1 MNKIRLIFL
10 LFFSLFLALVSLI
23 ILTYSEHGKVSE
35 YGESV
40 RELGH
45 EVLEMRDQIT
55 NAALADISNP
65 YQMSADLVRLEIEL
79 QELKDSY
86 KGESIHSTFFQDLQT
101 TQLLER
107 FHKASISNVDTLDKL
122 VGLSV
127 ARQFILQS
135 LTLQLIDSNSANHR
149 KAARVHDSE
158 KLNVL
163 STPELNIQSELLAS
177 VLFSG
182 SQIQHQ
188 EISSELADLS
198 ETFAELNQQQNV
210 LLSQV
215 LSVHN
220 MEYLEQI
227 EHQFIDLQDQLE
239 GVIVKLIITLA
250 LLTFAF
256 SFAIFIFRVFELKRN
271 NLAYQEA
278 ADKAEKAN
286 EAKSLFLATM
296 SHELRT
302 PMNGVLGIAQIIKED
317 SQSADTRQQ
326 AQIIIDSGQHLV
338 TILNDILDFS
348 KVEQGKMELEY
359 SPFSVA
365 DVVTHLDKTL
375 TPLAEDKGLAFT
387 IKDNIPTH
395 IQLIGD
401 SARTRQILFNLAGNA
416 VKFTESGKVEVEFL
430 IAPTTPPSVNILV
443 TDTGIGISED
453 KTDHIFT
460 AFEQAEISTTRKFGG
475 TGLGLSI
482 VKQLVELMGGT
493 ITVTSRLNFG
503 TRFTISLPLE
513 MRELEEQVV
522 VQTSTSANQTL
533 DNFSVLLVEDNK
545 INAMVIRKFCE
556 SINLTVENAYDGL
569 QALDKLAS
577 NQYDLIIMDN
587 HMPNMSG
594 IEAIQKIRNELK
606 LTTVVFACT
615 ADVFKEAH
623 DEFIMSG
630 ADFVLTKPLQKN
642 SLQNAINEFHDQ
654 FEGNRHNLANE
665 HNLLTKGASNIT
677 MLTRHPQN
685 KLPLTEEELSR
696 SQFLAN
702 DELKSDEKL
711 KCLTSLVD
719 ELENEIDELI
729 ELFSDAKQD
738 DLSRTL
744 KAVKEIAARYEMNE
758 VLELASSAEQIA
770 DQHIMPEAEL
780 LQQLINR
787 LMVNSHQATRLIHK
801 LHQQRKIG

>member
-1 MNKIRLIFL
+1 MNKIRLTFL
-10 LFFSLFLALVSLI
+10 VFVSLLVCLFSFI
-23 ILTYSEHGKVSE
+23 MLTYSEHTKVSK
-35 YGESV
+35 YGDSV

-55 NAALADISNP
+55 NASLTVISNP
-65 YQMSADLVRLEIEL
+65 YQISANLVTLEKEL
-79 QELKDSY
+79 QELRDSY
-86 KGESIHSTFFQDLQT
+86 QGENIHSTFFQHLPT
-101 TQLLER
+101 LELLDQ
-107 FHKASISNVDTLDKL
+107 FHDASMSNVDTLDKFI
-122 VGLSV
+122 GLSV
-127 ARQFILQS
+127 ARQLLLKSMTTQ
-135 LTLQLIDSNSANHR
+135 LTSSKPINYHFGAESDLI
-149 KAARVHDSE
+149 
-158 KLNVL
+158 
-163 STPELNIQSELLAS
+163 IQSELLAS

-182 SQIQHQ
+182 VHIQH
-188 EISSELADLS
+188 SDVDSDLANLS
-198 ETFAELNQQQNV
+198 QTFVELNQQHSL

-215 LSVHN
+215 LDLHST
-220 MEYLEQI
+220 EYIEHI
-227 EHQFIDLQDQLE
+227 EHQFTELQDQLK
-239 GVIVKLIITLA
+239 GVTVKLFLTLV

-256 SFAIFIFRVFELKRN
+256 SFSLFILRVYELKKN
-271 NLAYQEA
+271 TLSYQAA
-278 ADKAEKAN
+278 ADKAERAS

-317 SQSADTRQQ
+317 SHSENTRKH

-348 KVEQGKMELEY
+348 KVEQGKMELEL
-359 SPFSVA
+359 SPFSVT

-375 TPLAEDKGLAFT
+375 TPLAEDKGLAFI
-387 IKDNIPTH
+387 IKDNVPTNL
-395 IQLIGD
+395 QLIGD

-443 TDTGIGISED
+443 TDTGIGIAED
-453 KTDHIFT
+453 KIDHIFT
-460 AFEQAEISTTRKFGG
+460 AFEQAELSTTRKFGG

-493 ITVTSRLNFG
+493 ITVASQLNFG

-513 MRELEEQVV
+513 IHEVEEKVV
-522 VQTSTSANQTL
+522 EKKALKANDVL
-533 DNFSVLLVEDNK
+533 DNLSVLLVEDNK

-594 IEAIQKIRNELK
+594 IEAIQKIRDELK
-606 LTTVVFACT
+606 LTTVIFACT

-623 DEFIMSG
+623 DEFIVSG

-642 SLQNAINEFHDQ
+642 SLQNAINEFHHQ
-654 FEGNRHNLANE
+654 FEVNRHNSANA
-665 HNLLTKGASNIT
+665 HNLPNKAESNVTI
-677 MLTRHPQN
+677 LTRHPKN

-744 KAVKEIAARYEMNE
+744 KAVKAIASRYEMSE
-758 VLELASSAEQIA
+758 VFELATEAEKVTEK
-770 DQHIMPEAEL
+770 HIMPEAEL

-801 LHQQRKIG
+801 LHQQRKTG

>member
-10 LFFSLFLALVSLI
+10 LFISIFIGLVSFI
-23 ILTYSEHGKVSE
+23 MLTYFEHEKVAK

-55 NAALADISNP
+55 NSALTGISNP
-65 YQMSADLVRLEIEL
+65 YQLSENLVTLEKEL
-79 QELKDSY
+79 QELNLSY
-86 KGESIHSTFFQDLQT
+86 QGKNIHSTFFQSLQT
-101 TQLLER
+101 RQLLEH
-107 FHKASISNVDTLDKL
+107 FHNASMSNVDTLDNL

-135 LTLQLIDSNSANHR
+135 LTLLLTNTESASSAFSPKSQLS
-149 KAARVHDSE
+149 
-158 KLNVL
+158 
-163 STPELNIQSELLAS
+163 IQSEMLTSILFAGAS
-177 VLFSG
+177 
-182 SQIQHQ
+182 IQA
-188 EISSELADLS
+188 ESNSELAKLS
-198 ETFAELNQQQNV
+198 QTFTELNQQQSQ

-215 LSVHN
+215 LSVHS
-220 MEYLEQI
+220 MEYIEQI
-227 EHQFIDLQDQLE
+227 EHQLTDSQDELK
-239 GVIVKLIITLA
+239 GLTVKLIIALA

-256 SFAIFIFRVFELKRN
+256 SLILFIHRLFELKRN
-271 NLAYQEA
+271 NLSYQEA
-278 ADKAEKAN
+278 ADKAQKAS

-317 SQSADTRQQ
+317 SQSADTRKQ

-348 KVEQGKMELEY
+348 KVEQGKMELEL
-359 SPFSVA
+359 SPFSVT

-375 TPLAEDKGLAFT
+375 TPLATDKGISFV
-387 IKDNIPTH
+387 IKDNIPTN

-416 VKFTESGKVEVEFL
+416 VKFTESGKVEVEFE
-430 IAPTTPPSVNILV
+430 IAPTTPPSVNIMV
-443 TDTGIGISED
+443 SDTGIGIAED
-453 KTDHIFT
+453 KVDHIFT
-460 AFEQAEISTTRKFGG
+460 AFEQAELSTTRKFGG

-493 ITVTSRLNFG
+493 IDVSSQLNVG

-513 MRELEEQVV
+513 MHELEKPTTEQA
-522 VQTSTSANQTL
+522 STSINKTL
-533 DNFSVLLVEDNK
+533 NDFTVLLVEDNK
-545 INAMVIRKFCE
+545 INAMVIKKFCE
-556 SINLTVENAYDGL
+556 SINMTVENAYDGL
-569 QALDKLAS
+569 QALDKLAT

-606 LTTVVFACT
+606 LTTVIFACT

-623 DEFIMSG
+623 DEFLVSG
-630 ADFVLTKPLQKN
+630 ANFVLTKPLQKN
-642 SLQNAINEFHDQ
+642 SLQNAINEFHHQ
-654 FEGNRHNLANE
+654 FEINRHQSVHSRQSTE
-665 HNLLTKGASNIT
+665 TSNSNVT
-677 MLTRHPQN
+677 MLTRPPKN
-685 KLPLTEEELSR
+685 KLPLTEEEISR
-696 SQFLAN
+696 SPLLEGDKLEGN
-702 DELKSDEKL
+702 EKL
-711 KCLTSLVD
+711 KCLNNLVD

-729 ELFSDAKQD
+729 ALFSDDKPD

-744 KAVKEIAARYEMNE
+744 KAVIAIASKHEMYE
-758 VLELASSAEQIA
+758 VLELAISAAQTTE
-770 DQHIMPEAEL
+770 QHIMPEAEL

-801 LHQQRKIG
+801 LNQQRKTG

>member
-65 YQMSADLVRLEIEL
+65 YQISADLVRLEIEL

-135 LTLQLIDSNSANHR
+135 LTLQLIDSHSANHR
-149 KAARVHDSE
+149 EAARGHDSE
-158 KLNVL
+158 KLNAL

-227 EHQFIDLQDQLE
+227 EHQFTDLQDQLE

-278 ADKAEKAN
+278 ANKAEKAN

-443 TDTGIGISED
+443 TDTGIGIAED
-453 KTDHIFT
+453 KIDHIFT
-460 AFEQAEISTTRKFGG
+460 AFEQAELSTTRKFGG

-569 QALDKLAS
+569 QALDKLVS
-577 NQYDLIIMDN
+577 SQYDLIIMDN

-696 SQFLAN
+696 SQVLAQ
-702 DELKSDEKL
+702 DDLKSDQKL

>member
-10 LFFSLFLALVSLI
+10 LFISLFIGLI
-23 ILTYSEHGKVSE
+23 SFIMLTYSEHENVTE
-35 YGESV
+35 YGEPI

-45 EVLEMRDQIT
+45 EVLEMRDHIT
-55 NAALADISNP
+55 NAALAGISNP
-65 YQMSADLVRLEIEL
+65 YQMSADLVALEREL
-79 QELKDSY
+79 QKLR
-86 KGESIHSTFFQDLQT
+86 ESSQSDNIHSTFFKHLPT
-101 TQLLER
+101 AQLLER
-107 FHKASISNVDTLDKL
+107 FYDASMANIDTLDNL
-122 VGLSV
+122 IGLSV

-135 LTLQLIDSNSANHR
+135 LTLQLTGANPTNAEVNNANID
-149 KAARVHDSE
+149 
-158 KLNVL
+158 
-163 STPELNIQSELLAS
+163 IQSELLAS
-177 VLFSG
+177 VLIG
-182 SQIQHQ
+182 GTEIQH
-188 EISSELADLS
+188 SGVNSELANLYK
-198 ETFAELNQQQNV
+198 TFTELNQQQSQ

-215 LSVHN
+215 LSAHS
-220 MEYLEQI
+220 MEYIEHI
-227 EHQFIDLQDQLE
+227 EHQFTDLQDQLKSL
-239 GVIVKLIITLA
+239 IVKLIIVLA
-250 LLTFAF
+250 LLTLAF
-256 SFAIFIFRVFELKRN
+256 SFTMFIFRVFELKRN
-271 NLAYQEA
+271 NLSYQEA
-278 ADKAEKAN
+278 ADKAEKAS

-317 SQSADTRQQ
+317 SQSTDTRKQ

-359 SPFSVA
+359 SPFSVT

-375 TPLAEDKGLAFT
+375 TPLASDKGLAFT
-387 IKDNIPTH
+387 IKDNIPTN

-416 VKFTESGKVEVEFL
+416 VKFTASGKVEVEFL

-443 TDTGIGISED
+443 TDTGIGIAED
-453 KTDHIFT
+453 KIDHIFT
-460 AFEQAEISTTRKFGG
+460 AFEQAELSTTRKFGG

-482 VKQLVELMGGT
+482 VQQLVELMGGT
-493 ITVTSRLNFG
+493 IKVSSQLGLG
-503 TRFTISLPLE
+503 TQFRISLPLE
-513 MRELEEQVV
+513 MHELEEQVV
-522 VQTSTSANQTL
+522 EQTPTKTNDTF
-533 DNFSVLLVEDNK
+533 DDFSVLLVEDNK

-594 IEAIQKIRNELK
+594 IEAIQKIRDELK
-606 LTTVVFACT
+606 LTTVIFACT

-623 DEFIMSG
+623 DEFIVSG

-642 SLQNAINEFHDQ
+642 SLQNAINEFHHQ
-654 FEGNRHNLANE
+654 FEVNRHHSANA
-665 HNLLTKGASNIT
+665 HNLPNKAESNVTI
-677 MLTRHPQN
+677 LTRHPKN

-696 SQFLAN
+696 SQYLAN

-744 KAVKEIAARYEMNE
+744 KAVKAIASRYEMSE
-758 VLELASSAEQIA
+758 VFGLATEAEKVTEK
-770 DQHIMPEAEL
+770 HIMPEAEL

-801 LHQQRKIG
+801 LHQQRKTG

>member
-1 MNKIRLIFL
+1 P
-10 LFFSLFLALVSLI
+10 
-23 ILTYSEHGKVSE
+23 
-35 YGESV
+35 
-40 RELGH
+40 
-45 EVLEMRDQIT
+45 
-55 NAALADISNP
+55 IS
-65 YQMSADLVRLEIEL
+65 
-79 QELKDSY
+79 
-86 KGESIHSTFFQDLQT
+86 G
-101 TQLLER
+101 
-107 FHKASISNVDTLDKL
+107 
-122 VGLSV
+122 
-127 ARQFILQS
+127 
-135 LTLQLIDSNSANHR
+135 
-149 KAARVHDSE
+149 RV
-158 KLNVL
+158 
-163 STPELNIQSELLAS
+163 T
-177 VLFSG
+177 
-182 SQIQHQ
+182 
-188 EISSELADLS
+188 
-198 ETFAELNQQQNV
+198 
-210 LLSQV
+210 
-215 LSVHN
+215 
-220 MEYLEQI
+220 
-227 EHQFIDLQDQLE
+227 
-239 GVIVKLIITLA
+239 
-250 LLTFAF
+250 
-256 SFAIFIFRVFELKRN
+256 
-271 NLAYQEA
+271 
-278 ADKAEKAN
+278 
-286 EAKSLFLATM
+286 TM

-395 IQLIGD
+395 IHLIGD

-443 TDTGIGISED
+443 TDTGIGIAED
-453 KTDHIFT
+453 KIDHIFT
-460 AFEQAEISTTRKFGG
+460 AFEQAELSTTRKFGG

-569 QALDKLAS
+569 QALDKLVS

-696 SQFLAN
+696 SQVLAQ
-702 DELKSDEKL
+702 DDLKSDEKL

-801 LHQQRKIG
+801 LHQQRKMG

>member
-10 LFFSLFLALVSLI
+10 LFISLFIGLVSFI
-23 ILTYSEHGKVSE
+23 MLTYSEHEKVTK
-35 YGESV
+35 YGEPI

-45 EVLEMRDQIT
+45 EVLEMRDHIT
-55 NAALADISNP
+55 NAVLAGISNP
-65 YQMSADLVRLEIEL
+65 YQMSADLVALEREL
-79 QELKDSY
+79 QQLRESY
-86 KGESIHSTFFQDLQT
+86 QGKNIHSAFFSHLPT

-107 FHKASISNVDTLDKL
+107 FYDASMSNVDTLDNL

-135 LTLQLIDSNSANHR
+135 LTLQLTGSRSTSTEVNNANID
-149 KAARVHDSE
+149 
-158 KLNVL
+158 
-163 STPELNIQSELLAS
+163 IQSELLAS
-177 VLFSG
+177 VLVG
-182 SQIQHQ
+182 GTEIQHS
-188 EISSELADLS
+188 EVNSELASLYK
-198 ETFAELNQQQNV
+198 TFTELNQQQSQ

-215 LSVHN
+215 LSAHS
-220 MEYLEQI
+220 MEYIEHI
-227 EHQFIDLQDQLE
+227 EHQFTDLQDQLK
-239 GVIVKLIITLA
+239 GVIVKLIIVLA
-250 LLTFAF
+250 LLTLVF
-256 SFAIFIFRVFELKRN
+256 SFAMFIFRVFELKRN
-271 NLAYQEA
+271 NLSYQEA
-278 ADKAEKAN
+278 ADKAEKAS

-317 SQSADTRQQ
+317 SQSADTRKQ

-359 SPFSVA
+359 SPFSVT

-375 TPLAEDKGLAFT
+375 TPLASDKGLAFT
-387 IKDNIPTH
+387 IKDNIPTN

-401 SARTRQILFNLAGNA
+401 PARTRQILFNLAGNA

-430 IAPTTPPSVNILV
+430 IAPTTPPSVKILV
-443 TDTGIGISED
+443 SDTGIGIAED
-453 KTDHIFT
+453 KVDHIFT
-460 AFEQAEISTTRKFGG
+460 AFEQAELSTTRKFGG

-493 ITVTSRLNFG
+493 IKVSSQLGLG
-503 TRFTISLPLE
+503 TQFSISLPLE
-513 MRELEEQVV
+513 MHELEKQVV
-522 VQTSTSANQTL
+522 EQAPTKTNDTF
-533 DNFSVLLVEDNK
+533 DDFSVLLVEDNK

-577 NQYDLIIMDN
+577 NRYDLIIMDN

-594 IEAIQKIRNELK
+594 IEAIKKIRNELK
-606 LTTVVFACT
+606 LTTVIFACT

-623 DEFIMSG
+623 DEFIVSG

-654 FEGNRHNLANE
+654 FEVNRHQSV
-665 HNLLTKGASNIT
+665 HSRQLTDTNNSNVT
-677 MLTRHPQN
+677 MLIRPPKN
-685 KLPLTEEELSR
+685 KLPLTEEEISR
-696 SQFLAN
+696 SPLLEDN
-702 DELKSDEKL
+702 KLEGDKLEGNEKL
-711 KCLTSLVD
+711 KCLNNLVN

-729 ELFSDAKQD
+729 ALFSDDKPD
-738 DLSRTL
+738 DLSKTL
-744 KAVKEIAARYEMNE
+744 KAVIAIASKHEMYE
-758 VLELASSAEQIA
+758 VLELAISAAQTTE
-770 DQHIMPEAEL
+770 QHIMPEAEL

-801 LHQQRKIG
+801 LHQQRKMG

>member
-10 LFFSLFLALVSLI
+10 LFISFFIGLVSFI
-23 ILTYSEHGKVSE
+23 MLTYFEHEKVAK

-55 NAALADISNP
+55 NSALTGISNP
-65 YQMSADLVRLEIEL
+65 YQLSENLVTLEKEL
-79 QELKDSY
+79 QELNLSY
-86 KGESIHSTFFQDLQT
+86 RGKNIHSTFFQSLQT
-101 TQLLER
+101 RQLLEH
-107 FHKASISNVDTLDKL
+107 FHSASMSNVDTLDNL

-135 LTLQLIDSNSANHR
+135 LTLLLTNTESASSDFSPKSR
-149 KAARVHDSE
+149 
-158 KLNVL
+158 L
-163 STPELNIQSELLAS
+163 SIQSEMLTSILFAGAS
-177 VLFSG
+177 
-182 SQIQHQ
+182 IQA
-188 EISSELADLS
+188 ESNSELANLS
-198 ETFAELNQQQNV
+198 QTFTELNQQQSQ

-215 LSVHN
+215 LSVHS
-220 MEYLEQI
+220 MEYIEQI
-227 EHQFIDLQDQLE
+227 EHQLTDSQDQLK
-239 GVIVKLIITLA
+239 GLIVKLSIALA

-256 SFAIFIFRVFELKRN
+256 SLVLFIHRLFELKRN
-271 NLAYQEA
+271 NLSYQEA
-278 ADKAEKAN
+278 ADKAQKAS

-317 SQSADTRQQ
+317 SQSADTRKQ

-348 KVEQGKMELEY
+348 KVEQGKMELEL
-359 SPFSVA
+359 SPFSVT

-375 TPLAEDKGLAFT
+375 TPLATDKGISFV
-387 IKDNIPTH
+387 IKDNIPTN

-401 SARTRQILFNLAGNA
+401 SARTCQILFNLAGNA
-416 VKFTESGKVEVEFL
+416 VKFTESGKVEVQFE
-430 IAPTTPPSVNILV
+430 IAPTTPPSVNIMV
-443 TDTGIGISED
+443 SDTGIGIAED
-453 KTDHIFT
+453 KVDHIFT
-460 AFEQAEISTTRKFGG
+460 AFEQAELSTTRKFGG

-493 ITVTSRLNFG
+493 IDVSSQLNVG
-503 TRFTISLPLE
+503 TCFTISLPLD
-513 MRELEEQVV
+513 MHELEQQTTEQA
-522 VQTSTSANQTL
+522 STSINKTL
-533 DNFSVLLVEDNK
+533 NDFTVLLVEDNK
-545 INAMVIRKFCE
+545 INAMVIKKFCE
-556 SINLTVENAYDGL
+556 SINMTVENAYDGL
-569 QALDKLAS
+569 QALDKLAT

-606 LTTVVFACT
+606 LTTVIFACT

-623 DEFIMSG
+623 DEFLVSG
-630 ADFVLTKPLQKN
+630 ANFVLTKPLQKN
-642 SLQNAINEFHDQ
+642 SLQNAINEFHHQ
-654 FEGNRHNLANE
+654 FEINRHQSIYSHQSTE
-665 HNLLTKGASNIT
+665 TSNSNVT
-677 MLTRHPQN
+677 MLTRPPKN
-685 KLPLTEEELSR
+685 KLPLTEEEISR
-696 SQFLAN
+696 SPLLEGDKLESN
-702 DELKSDEKL
+702 EKL
-711 KCLTSLVD
+711 KCLNNLVD

-729 ELFSDAKQD
+729 ALFSDDKPD

-744 KAVKEIAARYEMNE
+744 KAVIAIASKHEMYE
-758 VLELASSAEQIA
+758 VLELAISAAQTTE
-770 DQHIMPEAEL
+770 QHIMPEAEL

-801 LHQQRKIG
+801 LNQQRKTG

>member
-55 NAALADISNP
+55 NAALVGISNP

-227 EHQFIDLQDQLE
+227 EHQFTDLQDQLE

>member
-10 LFFSLFLALVSLI
+10 LFISLFIGLMSFI
-23 ILTYSEHGKVSE
+23 MLTYFEHEKVAR

-45 EVLEMRDQIT
+45 EILEMRDQIT
-55 NAALADISNP
+55 NSALTGISNP
-65 YQMSADLVRLEIEL
+65 YQLSENLVTLEREL
-79 QELKDSY
+79 QVLNLSY
-86 KGESIHSTFFQDLQT
+86 QGKNIHSTFFQSLQT
-101 TQLLER
+101 RQLLEH
-107 FHKASISNVDTLDKL
+107 FHNASMSNVDTLDNL

-135 LTLQLIDSNSANHR
+135 LTLLLTNTESASSDFSPKSQLS
-149 KAARVHDSE
+149 
-158 KLNVL
+158 
-163 STPELNIQSELLAS
+163 IQSEMLTSILFAGAS
-177 VLFSG
+177 
-182 SQIQHQ
+182 IQA
-188 EISSELADLS
+188 ESNSELAKLS
-198 ETFAELNQQQNV
+198 QTFTELNQQQSQ

-215 LSVHN
+215 LSVHS
-220 MEYLEQI
+220 MEYIEQI
-227 EHQFIDLQDQLE
+227 EHQLTDSQDELK
-239 GVIVKLIITLA
+239 GLTVKLIIALA

-256 SFAIFIFRVFELKRN
+256 SLILFIHRLFELKRN
-271 NLAYQEA
+271 NLSYQEA
-278 ADKAEKAN
+278 ADKAQKAS

-317 SQSADTRQQ
+317 SQSADTRKQ

-348 KVEQGKMELEY
+348 KVEQGKMELEL
-359 SPFSVA
+359 SPFSVT

-375 TPLAEDKGLAFT
+375 TPLATDKGISFV
-387 IKDNIPTH
+387 IKDNIPTN
-395 IQLIGD
+395 IQLLGD

-416 VKFTESGKVEVEFL
+416 VKFTESGKVEVEFE
-430 IAPTTPPSVNILV
+430 IAPTTPPSVNIMV
-443 TDTGIGISED
+443 SDTGIGIAED
-453 KTDHIFT
+453 KVDHIFT
-460 AFEQAEISTTRKFGG
+460 AFEQAELSTTRKFGG

-493 ITVTSRLNFG
+493 IDVSSQLNVG

-513 MRELEEQVV
+513 MHELAKQATEQA
-522 VQTSTSANQTL
+522 STSINKTL
-533 DNFSVLLVEDNK
+533 KDFTVLLVEDNK
-545 INAMVIRKFCE
+545 INAMVIKKFCE
-556 SINLTVENAYDGL
+556 SINMTVENAYDGL
-569 QALDKLAS
+569 QALDKLAI

-606 LTTVVFACT
+606 LTTVIFACT

-623 DEFIMSG
+623 DKFLVSG
-630 ADFVLTKPLQKN
+630 ANFVLTKPLQKN
-642 SLQNAINEFHDQ
+642 SLQNAINEFHHQ
-654 FEGNRHNLANE
+654 FEINRHQSVHSRQSTE
-665 HNLLTKGASNIT
+665 TSNSNVT
-677 MLTRHPQN
+677 MLTRPPKN
-685 KLPLTEEELSR
+685 KLPLTEEEISR
-696 SQFLAN
+696 SPLLEGDKLAGN
-702 DELKSDEKL
+702 EKL
-711 KCLTSLVD
+711 KCLNNLVD

-729 ELFSDAKQD
+729 ALFSDDKPD

-744 KAVKEIAARYEMNE
+744 KAVITIASKHEMYE
-758 VLELASSAEQIA
+758 VLELAISAAQTTE
-770 DQHIMPEAEL
+770 QHIMPEAEL

-801 LHQQRKIG
+801 LNQQRKTG

>member
-10 LFFSLFLALVSLI
+10 LFISLFIGLMSFI
-23 ILTYSEHGKVSE
+23 MLTYFEHEKVAK

-40 RELGH
+40 RELSH

-55 NAALADISNP
+55 NSALTGISNP
-65 YQMSADLVRLEIEL
+65 YQLSENLVTLEREL
-79 QELKDSY
+79 QELNLSY
-86 KGESIHSTFFQDLQT
+86 QGKNIHSTFFQSLQT
-101 TQLLER
+101 RQLLEH
-107 FHKASISNVDTLDKL
+107 FHNASMSNVDTLDNL

-135 LTLQLIDSNSANHR
+135 LTLLLTNTESASSDFSSNSQ
-149 KAARVHDSE
+149 
-158 KLNVL
+158 L
-163 STPELNIQSELLAS
+163 SIQSEMLTSILFAGAS
-177 VLFSG
+177 IPAESN
-182 SQIQHQ
+182 
-188 EISSELADLS
+188 SELAKLS
-198 ETFAELNQQQNV
+198 QTFTELNQQQSQ

-215 LSVHN
+215 LSVHS
-220 MEYLEQI
+220 MEYIEQI
-227 EHQFIDLQDQLE
+227 EHQLTDSQDELK
-239 GVIVKLIITLA
+239 GLTVKLIIALA

-256 SFAIFIFRVFELKRN
+256 SLILFIHRLFELKRN
-271 NLAYQEA
+271 NLSYQEA
-278 ADKAEKAN
+278 ADKAQKAS

-317 SQSADTRQQ
+317 SQSADTRKQ

-348 KVEQGKMELEY
+348 KVEQGKMELEL
-359 SPFSVA
+359 SPFSVT

-375 TPLAEDKGLAFT
+375 TPLATDKGISFV
-387 IKDNIPTH
+387 IKDNIPTN

-416 VKFTESGKVEVEFL
+416 VKFTESGKVEVEFE
-430 IAPTTPPSVNILV
+430 IAPTTPPSVNIMV
-443 TDTGIGISED
+443 SDTGIGIAED
-453 KTDHIFT
+453 KVDHIFT
-460 AFEQAEISTTRKFGG
+460 AFEQAELSTTRKFGG

-493 ITVTSRLNFG
+493 IDVSSQLNVG

-513 MRELEEQVV
+513 MHELEKPTTEQV
-522 VQTSTSANQTL
+522 STSINKTL
-533 DNFSVLLVEDNK
+533 NDFTVLLVEDNK
-545 INAMVIRKFCE
+545 INAMVIKKFCE
-556 SINLTVENAYDGL
+556 SINMTVENAYDGL
-569 QALDKLAS
+569 QALDKLAT

-606 LTTVVFACT
+606 LTTVIFACT

-623 DEFIMSG
+623 DEFLVSG
-630 ADFVLTKPLQKN
+630 ANFVLTKPLQKN
-642 SLQNAINEFHDQ
+642 SLQNAINEFHHQ
-654 FEGNRHNLANE
+654 FEINRHQSVHSRQSTE
-665 HNLLTKGASNIT
+665 TSNSNVT
-677 MLTRHPQN
+677 MLTRPPKN
-685 KLPLTEEELSR
+685 KLPLTEEEISR
-696 SQFLAN
+696 SPLLEGEKLEGN
-702 DELKSDEKL
+702 EKL
-711 KCLTSLVD
+711 KCLNNLVD

-729 ELFSDAKQD
+729 ALFSDDKPD

-744 KAVKEIAARYEMNE
+744 KAVIAIASKHEMYE
-758 VLELASSAEQIA
+758 VLELAISAAQTTE
-770 DQHIMPEAEL
+770 QHIMPEAEL

-801 LHQQRKIG
+801 LNQQRKTG

>member
-10 LFFSLFLALVSLI
+10 LFISIFIGLVSFI
-23 ILTYSEHGKVSE
+23 MLTYFEHEKVAK

-55 NAALADISNP
+55 NSALTGISNP
-65 YQMSADLVRLEIEL
+65 YQLSENLVTLEKEL
-79 QELKDSY
+79 QELNLSY
-86 KGESIHSTFFQDLQT
+86 QGKNIHSTFFQSLQT
-101 TQLLER
+101 RQLLEH
-107 FHKASISNVDTLDKL
+107 FHNASMSNVDTLDNL

-135 LTLQLIDSNSANHR
+135 LTLLLTNTESVSSDFSPNSQLS
-149 KAARVHDSE
+149 
-158 KLNVL
+158 
-163 STPELNIQSELLAS
+163 IQSEMLTS
-177 VLFSG
+177 VLFTGAS
-182 SQIQHQ
+182 IQA
-188 EISSELADLS
+188 ESNSELAKLS
-198 ETFAELNQQQNV
+198 QTFTELNQQQSQ

-215 LSVHN
+215 LSVHS
-220 MEYLEQI
+220 MEYIEQI
-227 EHQFIDLQDQLE
+227 EHQLTDSQDELK
-239 GVIVKLIITLA
+239 GLTVKLIIALA

-256 SFAIFIFRVFELKRN
+256 SLILFIHRLFELKRN
-271 NLAYQEA
+271 NLSYQEA
-278 ADKAEKAN
+278 ADKAQKAS

-317 SQSADTRQQ
+317 SQSADTRKQ

-348 KVEQGKMELEY
+348 KVEQGKMELEL
-359 SPFSVA
+359 SPFSVT

-375 TPLAEDKGLAFT
+375 TPLATDKGISFV
-387 IKDNIPTH
+387 IKDNIPTN

-416 VKFTESGKVEVEFL
+416 VKFTESGKVEVEFE
-430 IAPTTPPSVNILV
+430 IAPTTPPSVNIMV
-443 TDTGIGISED
+443 SDTGIGIAED
-453 KTDHIFT
+453 KVDHIFT
-460 AFEQAEISTTRKFGG
+460 AFEQAELSTTRKFGG

-493 ITVTSRLNFG
+493 IDVSSQLNVG

-513 MRELEEQVV
+513 MHELEKPTTEQA
-522 VQTSTSANQTL
+522 STSINKTL
-533 DNFSVLLVEDNK
+533 NDFTVLLVEDNK
-545 INAMVIRKFCE
+545 INAMVIKKFCE
-556 SINLTVENAYDGL
+556 SINMTVENAYDGL
-569 QALDKLAS
+569 QALDKLAT

-606 LTTVVFACT
+606 LTTVIFACT

-623 DEFIMSG
+623 DEFLVSG
-630 ADFVLTKPLQKN
+630 ANFVLTKPLQKN
-642 SLQNAINEFHDQ
+642 SLQNAINEFHHQ
-654 FEGNRHNLANE
+654 FEINRHQSVHSRQSTE
-665 HNLLTKGASNIT
+665 TSNSNVT
-677 MLTRHPQN
+677 MLTRPPKN
-685 KLPLTEEELSR
+685 KLPLTEEEISR
-696 SQFLAN
+696 SPLLEGN
-702 DELKSDEKL
+702 KLEGNEKL
-711 KCLTSLVD
+711 KCLNNLVD

-729 ELFSDAKQD
+729 ALFSDDKPD

-744 KAVKEIAARYEMNE
+744 KAVITIASKHEMYE
-758 VLELASSAEQIA
+758 VLELAISAAQTTE
-770 DQHIMPEAEL
+770 QHIMPEAEL

-801 LHQQRKIG
+801 LNQQRKTG

>member
-665 HNLLTKGASNIT
+665 HNLLTKDASNIT

>member
-10 LFFSLFLALVSLI
+10 LFISLFIGLMSFI
-23 ILTYSEHGKVSE
+23 MLTYFEHEKVAK

-55 NAALADISNP
+55 NSALTGISNP
-65 YQMSADLVRLEIEL
+65 YQLSENLVTLEKEL
-79 QELKDSY
+79 QELNLSY
-86 KGESIHSTFFQDLQT
+86 QGKNIHSTFFQSLQT
-101 TQLLER
+101 RQLLEH
-107 FHKASISNVDTLDKL
+107 FHNASMSNVDTLDNL

-135 LTLQLIDSNSANHR
+135 LTLLLTNTESASSDFTPKSQLSIQSEMLTSILFAGASIQADSNS
-149 KAARVHDSE
+149 
-158 KLNVL
+158 
-163 STPELNIQSELLAS
+163 
-177 VLFSG
+177 
-182 SQIQHQ
+182 
-188 EISSELADLS
+188 ELAKLS
-198 ETFAELNQQQNV
+198 QTFTELNQQQSQ

-215 LSVHN
+215 LSVHS
-220 MEYLEQI
+220 MEYIEQI
-227 EHQFIDLQDQLE
+227 EHQLTDSQDELK
-239 GVIVKLIITLA
+239 GLTVKLIIALA

-256 SFAIFIFRVFELKRN
+256 SLILFIHRLFELKRN
-271 NLAYQEA
+271 NLSYQEA
-278 ADKAEKAN
+278 ADKAQKAS

-317 SQSADTRQQ
+317 SQSADTRKQ

-348 KVEQGKMELEY
+348 KVEQGKMELEL
-359 SPFSVA
+359 SPFSVT

-375 TPLAEDKGLAFT
+375 TPLATDKGISFV
-387 IKDNIPTH
+387 IKDNIPTN

-416 VKFTESGKVEVEFL
+416 VKFTESGKVEVEFA
-430 IAPTTPPSVNILV
+430 IAPTTPPSFNIMV
-443 TDTGIGISED
+443 SDTGIGIAED
-453 KTDHIFT
+453 KVDHIFT
-460 AFEQAEISTTRKFGG
+460 AFEQAELSTTRKFGG

-493 ITVTSRLNFG
+493 IDVSSQLNAG

-513 MRELEEQVV
+513 MHELEKQTTEQA
-522 VQTSTSANQTL
+522 STSINKTL
-533 DNFSVLLVEDNK
+533 NDFTVLLVEDNK
-545 INAMVIRKFCE
+545 INAMVIKKFCE
-556 SINLTVENAYDGL
+556 SINMTVENAYDGL
-569 QALDKLAS
+569 QALDKLAT

-606 LTTVVFACT
+606 LTTVIFACT

-623 DEFIMSG
+623 DEFLVSG
-630 ADFVLTKPLQKN
+630 ANFVLTKPLQKN
-642 SLQNAINEFHDQ
+642 SLQNAINEFHHQ
-654 FEGNRHNLANE
+654 FEINRHQSVHSRLSTE
-665 HNLLTKGASNIT
+665 TSNGNVT
-677 MLTRHPQN
+677 MLTRPPKN
-685 KLPLTEEELSR
+685 KLPLTEEEISR
-696 SQFLAN
+696 SPLLEGN
-702 DELKSDEKL
+702 KLEGIEKL
-711 KCLTSLVD
+711 KCLNNLVD

-729 ELFSDAKQD
+729 ALFSDDKPD

-744 KAVKEIAARYEMNE
+744 KAVIAIASKHEMYE
-758 VLELASSAEQIA
+758 VLELAISAAQTTE
-770 DQHIMPEAEL
+770 QHIMPEAEL

-801 LHQQRKIG
+801 LNQQRKTG

>member
-10 LFFSLFLALVSLI
+10 LFISIFIGLVSFI
-23 ILTYSEHGKVSE
+23 MLTYFEHEKVAK

-55 NAALADISNP
+55 NSALTGISNP
-65 YQMSADLVRLEIEL
+65 YQLSENLVTLEKEL
-79 QELKDSY
+79 QELNLSY
-86 KGESIHSTFFQDLQT
+86 QGKNIHSTFFQSLQT
-101 TQLLER
+101 RQLLEH
-107 FHKASISNVDTLDKL
+107 FHNASMSNVDTLDNL

-135 LTLQLIDSNSANHR
+135 LTLLLTNTESASSDFSPKSQLS
-149 KAARVHDSE
+149 
-158 KLNVL
+158 
-163 STPELNIQSELLAS
+163 IQSEMLTSILFAGAS
-177 VLFSG
+177 
-182 SQIQHQ
+182 IQA
-188 EISSELADLS
+188 ESNSELAKLS
-198 ETFAELNQQQNV
+198 QTFTELNQQQSQ

-215 LSVHN
+215 LSVHS
-220 MEYLEQI
+220 MEYIEQI
-227 EHQFIDLQDQLE
+227 EHQLTDSQDELK
-239 GVIVKLIITLA
+239 GLTVKLIIALA

-256 SFAIFIFRVFELKRN
+256 SLILFIHRLFELKRN
-271 NLAYQEA
+271 NLSYQEA
-278 ADKAEKAN
+278 ADKAQKAS

-317 SQSADTRQQ
+317 SQSADTRKQ

-348 KVEQGKMELEY
+348 KVEQGKMELEL
-359 SPFSVA
+359 SPFSVT

-375 TPLAEDKGLAFT
+375 TPLATDKGISFV
-387 IKDNIPTH
+387 IKDNIPTN

-416 VKFTESGKVEVEFL
+416 VKFTESGKVEVEFA
-430 IAPTTPPSVNILV
+430 IAPTTPPSVNIMV
-443 TDTGIGISED
+443 SDTGIGIAED
-453 KTDHIFT
+453 KVDHIFT
-460 AFEQAEISTTRKFGG
+460 AFEQAELSTTRKFGG

-493 ITVTSRLNFG
+493 IDVSSQLNVG
-503 TRFTISLPLE
+503 TQFTISLPLE
-513 MRELEEQVV
+513 MHELEKPTTEQA
-522 VQTSTSANQTL
+522 STSINKTL
-533 DNFSVLLVEDNK
+533 NDFTVLLVEDNK
-545 INAMVIRKFCE
+545 INAMVIKKFCE
-556 SINLTVENAYDGL
+556 SINMTVENAYDGL
-569 QALDKLAS
+569 QALDKLAT

-606 LTTVVFACT
+606 LTTVIFACT

-623 DEFIMSG
+623 DEFLVSG
-630 ADFVLTKPLQKN
+630 ANFVLTKPLQKN
-642 SLQNAINEFHDQ
+642 SLQNAINEFHHQ
-654 FEGNRHNLANE
+654 FEINRHQSVHSRQSTE
-665 HNLLTKGASNIT
+665 TSNSNVT
-677 MLTRHPQN
+677 MLTRPPKN
-685 KLPLTEEELSR
+685 KLPLTEEEISR
-696 SQFLAN
+696 SPLLEGDKLEGN
-702 DELKSDEKL
+702 EKL
-711 KCLTSLVD
+711 KCLNNLVD

-729 ELFSDAKQD
+729 ALFSDDKPD

-744 KAVKEIAARYEMNE
+744 KAVIAIASKHEMYE
-758 VLELASSAEQIA
+758 VLELAISAAQTTE
-770 DQHIMPEAEL
+770 QHIMPEAEL

-801 LHQQRKIG
+801 LNQQRKTG

>member
-55 NAALADISNP
+55 NAALVGISNP

-227 EHQFIDLQDQLE
+227 EHQFTDLQDQLE

-443 TDTGIGISED
+443 TDTGIGIAED
-453 KTDHIFT
+453 KIDHIFT
-460 AFEQAEISTTRKFGG
+460 AFEQAELSTTRKFGG

-503 TRFTISLPLE
+503 TRFSISLPLE

-569 QALDKLAS
+569 QALVKLAS

-654 FEGNRHNLANE
+654 FEGNRHNLANA

-696 SQFLAN
+696 SQVLAQ
-702 DELKSDEKL
+702 DGLKSDEKL

-729 ELFSDAKQD
+729 ELFSSARPD
-738 DLSRTL
+738 DLNKTL
-744 KAVKEIAARYEMNE
+744 NAVISIASKFEMTE
-758 VLELASSAEQIA
+758 VLELATFAEQIA
-770 DQHIMPEAEL
+770 ERHVMPEAEL